1 MKYLPQQFL
10 GCISFRDL
18 PLKRLPDMANASASE
33 TSMPR
38 LGLRAFAVVLA
49 VIIMSL
55 FGALFG
61 NTGWVYYIVV
71 GIPGIWSLVNLAL
84 IVFKRPVHPGAHIAL
99 DFVFTIV
106 LLFFGIVSL
115 IAEQVSLYGESSVH
129 SSWHMAVAA
138 FALMVINGL
147 LHFVHFVLGCYDVHK
162 RRHASS
168 VVYNPQK
175 IDSA

>member
-1 MKYLPQQFL
+1 
-10 GCISFRDL
+10 
-18 PLKRLPDMANASASE
+18 MANASSSE

-38 LGLRAFAVVLA
+38 LGLRGFAVVLA

-55 FGALFG
+55 LGALFG

-71 GIPGIWSLVNLAL
+71 GIPGIWSLANLAL

-99 DFVFTIV
+99 DFIFTIV
-106 LLFFGIVSL
+106 LLFFGIISL
-115 IAEQVSLYGESSVH
+115 LAEQVSSLYGSSLHSSH
-129 SSWHMAVAA
+129 SSWSMTVAA

-168 VVYNPQK
+168 VDYNPQK